1 MLLLAA
7 SLWFAHPTPLDMP
20 RAEAYLVKED
30 GVQRLED
37 RFNTLD
43 LWTSRAVLGRWEDD
57 DGRAF
62 LLAKLDVL
70 APKFSE
76 TTETRTTYTASAAT
90 IDAKEDLDLRD
101 WAITLLSPVEK
112 AAEPALPRQPVRGLR
127 ETLYFQ
133 GTNTSAIVCAFL
145 PEKAAAWYLA
155 VWELVAGD
163 DFDYSKEVFENE
175 FLGEWEAI
183 VAAELPSE
191 RAAADGG
198 KPARRRG
205 RKAAAPDEKA
215 LLRADAHHSV
225 TNYASWHVT
234 DADEFTILDHL
245 PTAGGTFMTALTND
259 LKRMRAAYAATV
271 PSPLDGSNVLCV
283 ARIFAD
289 RNEYLDAVGDDM
301 QWSAAYWSPSRRELV
316 AYLPPDGGGELL
328 KTIRH
333 EAFHQYLSYAASM
346 IAASPWFNEGYAQY
360 FEEGPEGPAFV
371 DPADLGPLA
380 DRLPELMMMDYAQFY
395 DGTDEARRLKYRL
408 ALTIV
413 YFLEK
418 GAPEIRFQP
427 FKDLKRD
434 YLDALLRTRDMR
446 EATRAAFARPD
457 RLKLFVNEWK
467 KFWKNR

>member
-7 SLWFAHPTPLDMP
+7 SLWFVHPTPLDMP

-30 GVQRLED
+30 GVRRLED

-43 LWTSRAVLGRWEDD
+43 LWTSRAVLGRWEDG

-62 LLAKLDVL
+62 MVAKLDVL

-76 TTETRTTYTASAAT
+76 TTETRTTYAASAAT

-101 WAITLLSPVEK
+101 GAIALLSPVEK
-112 AAEPALPRQPVRGLR
+112 AAEPARPRQPIRGLK

-145 PEKAAAWYLA
+145 PEKATAWYLA
-155 VWELVAGD
+155 TWELIDGD
-163 DFDYSKEVFENE
+163 DFDYSKEVFEKD
-175 FLGEWEAI
+175 FLGEWATI
-183 VAAELPSE
+183 VATELPSE
-191 RAAADGG
+191 RADDA
-198 KPARRRG
+198 PTARPRG
-205 RKAAAPDEKA
+205 RKAAAPDERA

-245 PTAGGTFMTALTND
+245 PTAGGAFMTALTND

-283 ARIFAD
+283 ARLFAD
-289 RNEYLDAVGDDM
+289 RNEYLDAVGDDL

-333 EAFHQYLSYAASM
+333 EAFHQYLSYATAM

-360 FEEGPEGPAFV
+360 FEEGPDGPAFV
-371 DPADLGPLA
+371 DPADLVTLA
-380 DRLPELMMMDYAQFY
+380 DGLPALMMMDYAQFY

-408 ALTIV
+408 ALALV

-434 YLDALLRTRDMR
+434 YIEALLRTHDMHAATR
-446 EATRAAFARPD
+446 EAFASPERME
-457 RLKLFVNEWK
+457 RFVDEWK
-467 KFWKNR
+467 KFWKNK